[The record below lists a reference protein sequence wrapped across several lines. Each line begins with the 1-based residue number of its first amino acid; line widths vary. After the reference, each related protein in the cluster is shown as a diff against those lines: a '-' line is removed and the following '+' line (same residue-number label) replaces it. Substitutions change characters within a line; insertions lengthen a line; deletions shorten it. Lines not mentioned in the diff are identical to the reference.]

1 MKCLLWV
8 LIKLIITQ
16 AIIDL
21 KNNLPIIGSLSLH
34 DWKPIRRIFHFGMAK
49 LQSNNDFIVTST

>member
-1 MKCLLWV
+1 MKCLLRI
-8 LIKLIITQ
+8 LIKLVIKQ

-34 DWKPIRRIFHFGMAK
+34 DWKPIPRLFHFGMAK
-49 LQSNNDFIVTST
+49 LQSNDDFLVTSA